1 MPLRKVAKLR
11 DMTAEELKKEE
22 KELVSQ
28 LFKLKFQLATGQI
41 EKPQKIRIVRKEI
54 ARVKTLMR
62 ERELKLRRRSE
73 EI

>member
-62 ERELKLRRRSE
+62 ERDLKLRRRSE